1 MIVFDGDKLVHVD
14 LSEEI
19 IEHFGVRGMKWGDK
33 KNGYMKVGQ
42 LSGGIQ
48 RRVAER
54 NALKRKNSSKA
65 ARLKKNDPKYRE
77 LVDQKHELTNLNKKA
92 ARLKKNDPK
101 YRELVDQK
109 HELTNLNKKAEL
121 RLKRNM
127 KLKKVA
133 KLGFGA
139 ASTAAGV
146 YATNPEVRSYVNSK
160 IR

>member
-1 MIVFDGDKLVHVD
+1 MIVFDGERLVHVD
-14 LSEEI
+14 SSSDI
-19 IEHFGVRGMKWGDK
+19 IEHFGVRGMKWGHR

-42 LSGGIQ
+42 FSGGIE
-48 RRVAER
+48 RIVAER
-54 NALKRKNSSKA
+54 NTLKRKNSSKA
-65 ARLKKNDPKYRE
+65 ARLKKTDPKYRE
-77 LVDQKHELTNLNKKA
+77 LVDQNHELTNLN
-92 ARLKKNDPK
+92 R
-101 YRELVDQK
+101 
-109 HELTNLNKKAEL
+109 KAEL

-127 KLKKVA
+127 KLKKIA

>member
-14 LSEEI
+14 SSSDI
-19 IEHFGVRGMKWGDK
+19 IEHFGVRGMKWGHR

-42 LSGGIQ
+42 FSGGIQ

-54 NALKRKNSSKA
+54 NALKRKNSGKA

-77 LVDQKHELTNLNKKA
+77 LIDQNHELTNLN
-92 ARLKKNDPK
+92 R
-101 YRELVDQK
+101 
-109 HELTNLNKKAEL
+109 KAEL
-121 RLKRNM
+121 QLKRNV
-127 KLKKVA
+127 KLKKIA

>member
-1 MIVFDGDKLVHVD
+1 MIVFNGEQLVHVD
-14 LSEEI
+14 SSSDI
-19 IEHFGVRGMKWGDK
+19 IEHFGVRGMKWGHK

-42 LSGGIQ
+42 FSGGIQ

-77 LVDQKHELTNLNKKA
+77 LIDQNHELTNLN
-92 ARLKKNDPK
+92 R
-101 YRELVDQK
+101 
-109 HELTNLNKKAEL
+109 KAEL

>member
-1 MIVFDGDKLVHVD
+1 MIVFDGKQLVHVD
-14 LSEEI
+14 SSSDI
-19 IEHFGVRGMKWGDK
+19 IEHFGVRGMKWGHK

-42 LSGGIQ
+42 FSGGIQ

-77 LVDQKHELTNLNKKA
+77 LVDQNHELTNLN
-92 ARLKKNDPK
+92 R
-101 YRELVDQK
+101 
-109 HELTNLNKKAEL
+109 KAEL

-127 KLKKVA
+127 KLKKIA

>member
-14 LSEEI
+14 SSEEI
-19 IEHFGVRGMKWGDK
+19 IEHFGVRGMKWGHK

-42 LSGGIQ
+42 FSGGIQ

-77 LVDQKHELTNLNKKA
+77 LVDQNHELTNLN
-92 ARLKKNDPK
+92 R
-101 YRELVDQK
+101 
-109 HELTNLNKKAEL
+109 KAEL

>member
-92 ARLKKNDPK
+92 
-101 YRELVDQK
+101 
-109 HELTNLNKKAEL
+109 EL

>member
-1 MIVFDGDKLVHVD
+1 MIVFNGDKLVHVD
-14 LSEEI
+14 SSEEI
-19 IEHFGVRGMKWGDK
+19 IEHFGVRGMKWGHK

-42 LSGGIQ
+42 FSGGIQ

-77 LVDQKHELTNLNKKA
+77 LVDQNHELTNLN
-92 ARLKKNDPK
+92 R
-101 YRELVDQK
+101 
-109 HELTNLNKKAEL
+109 KAEL

>member
-1 MIVFDGDKLVHVD
+1 MIVFDGERLVHVD
-14 LSEEI
+14 SSSDI
-19 IEHFGVRGMKWGDK
+19 IEHFGVRGMKWGHK

-42 LSGGIQ
+42 FSGGIQ
-48 RRVAER
+48 RRVAEQ

-77 LVDQKHELTNLNKKA
+77 LVDQNHELTNLN
-92 ARLKKNDPK
+92 R
-101 YRELVDQK
+101 
-109 HELTNLNKKAEL
+109 KAEL

-127 KLKKVA
+127 KLKKIA
-133 KLGFGA
+133 KFGFGA

>member
-1 MIVFDGDKLVHVD
+1 MIVFDGKQLVHAD
-14 LSEEI
+14 SSSDI
-19 IEHFGVRGMKWGDK
+19 IEHFGVRGMKWGHK

-42 LSGGIQ
+42 FSGGIQ

-77 LVDQKHELTNLNKKA
+77 LVDQNHELTNLN
-92 ARLKKNDPK
+92 R
-101 YRELVDQK
+101 
-109 HELTNLNKKAEL
+109 KAEL

-127 KLKKVA
+127 KLKKNA

>member
-1 MIVFDGDKLVHVD
+1 MSYTAIDNSKSVIQHYGKK
-14 LSEEI
+14 
-19 IEHFGVRGMKWGDK
+19 GMKWGHR

-42 LSGGIQ
+42 FSGGIQ

-77 LVDQKHELTNLNKKA
+77 LVDQNHELTNLN
-92 ARLKKNDPK
+92 R
-101 YRELVDQK
+101 
-109 HELTNLNKKAEL
+109 KAEL

-127 KLKKVA
+127 KLKKIA

>member
-1 MIVFDGDKLVHVD
+1 MIVFDGEQLVHVD
-14 LSEEI
+14 SSSDI
-19 IEHFGVRGMKWGDK
+19 IEHFGVRGMKWGHK

-42 LSGGIQ
+42 FSGGIQ

-77 LVDQKHELTNLNKKA
+77 LVDQNHELTNLN
-92 ARLKKNDPK
+92 R
-101 YRELVDQK
+101 
-109 HELTNLNKKAEL
+109 KAEL

-127 KLKKVA
+127 KLKKIA

>member
-1 MIVFDGDKLVHVD
+1 MIVFDGERLVHVD
-14 LSEEI
+14 SSSDI
-19 IEHFGVRGMKWGDK
+19 IEHFRVRGMKWGHK

-42 LSGGIQ
+42 FSGGIQ

-77 LVDQKHELTNLNKKA
+77 LVDQNHELTNLN
-92 ARLKKNDPK
+92 R
-101 YRELVDQK
+101 
-109 HELTNLNKKAEL
+109 KAEL
-121 RLKRNM
+121 RLKRNV
-127 KLKKVA
+127 KLKKIA

>member
-1 MIVFDGDKLVHVD
+1 MIIFDGEQLVHVD
-14 LSEEI
+14 SSSDI
-19 IEHFGVRGMKWGDK
+19 IEHFGVRGMKWGHK

-42 LSGGIQ
+42 FSGGIQ

-77 LVDQKHELTNLNKKA
+77 LVDQNHELTNLN
-92 ARLKKNDPK
+92 R
-101 YRELVDQK
+101 
-109 HELTNLNKKAEL
+109 KAEI